1 MLAAGNPLPSEGAV
15 YVTVRDE
22 DKEAIVPVA
31 RKLVEFGIRIYATR
45 GTASFLRERGV
56 EVTTVYRISERQSPD
71 ALGLMRRGGIKLVI
85 NTPTASSGGR
95 RGGYMMR
102 PLPGGKN
109 HPVLPTDPGAGA
121 GGAAVEGD
129 RP

>member
-45 GTASFLRERGV
+45 GTASFLKERGV

-71 ALGLMRRGGIKLVI
+71 ALGLMRRGENKLGINK
-85 NTPTASSGGR
+85 PTGPGGGR
-95 RGGYMMR
+95 RGGDKMGG
-102 PLPGGKN
+102 PPGGKYI
-109 HPVLPTDPGAGA
+109 PLIPPSRSGTGAGRA
-121 GGAAVEGD
+121 G
-129 RP
+129 